1 MNKKLKLIEVGLIGC
16 GDAVTLNAS
25 DTTTAPI
32 ASYALDEFKRKEQM
46 EFVNDG
52 KDYFVPFHAVDHIEV
67 TETSAST
74 PDRPDPYGC
83 EGGSDTVTLTMNDT
97 EGELFIVKDFPK
109 NTAFSDA
116 VMAIDEE
123 MGLPCK
129 TNILGWIING
139 NEMTPKEADT
149 FVMDADTLAQPT
161 DCGK

>member
-1 MNKKLKLIEVGLIGC
+1 MKLKTIDITLIGC
-16 GDAVTLNAS
+16 GNAVTLTAE

-83 EGGSDTVTLTMNDT
+83 EGGV
-97 EGELFIVKDFPK
+97 
-109 NTAFSDA
+109 
-116 VMAIDEE
+116 
-123 MGLPCK
+123 
-129 TNILGWIING
+129 
-139 NEMTPKEADT
+139 
-149 FVMDADTLAQPT
+149 
-161 DCGK
+161 